1 MAALG
6 NGVAIAGLVAAGV
19 GLAGTRGTSAG
30 VNNDTDDWTP
40 ASGSNPLPV
49 SARGTPLPGVMR
61 ARHLPP
67 SWAARTA
74 NAPSA
79 DVYVNAADFAVSS
92 WRPASGGAISLRSP
106 TTCCAVSGDFV
117 TARDAPC
124 ISIFAGSPS
133 SKVKA
138 SALLLMT
145 AESRRSS

>member
-40 ASGSNPLPV
+40 ANGSNPLPV

-67 SWAARTA
+67 SGATRPAH
-74 NAPSA
+74 APSA
-79 DVYVNAADFAVSS
+79 TVYVDAADFAAPS
-92 WRPASGGAISLRSP
+92 WRP
-106 TTCCAVSGDFV
+106 
-117 TARDAPC
+117 
-124 ISIFAGSPS
+124 
-133 SKVKA
+133 
-138 SALLLMT
+138 SA
-145 AESRRSS
+145 E